1 MSQAAGQ
8 SVALACQAMGTRF
21 ELLLPLV
28 GVGAGEAPRLRAA
41 GEAALEEITRWHG
54 LLSAFDPA
62 SVVSRVN
69 REAAARPVLVP
80 GEVARLLRWCY
91 EVSAASRGAFDP
103 SVGRLM
109 RAAGFRDGVREAAA
123 LHALPAAMSGVEL
136 EEGDG
141 AWRVRFT
148 SAGVA
153 LDFGAVG
160 KGWAIDRAMEV
171 LREQGVAR
179 ALLHGGTSSV
189 ATIGDAGNGPW
200 WIGTGEGG
208 GVFKLVDQALG
219 MSSQSGRTVRDGLGA
234 THGHT
239 LDPRTGGSACSASGT
254 VVTGPQCAAC
264 DAWSTALLVEPG
276 LVSSDGWPAGYSAMI
291 YQDPDGWR
299 VFDREER
306 FAGEPASEPGS
317 VH

>member
-21 ELLLPLV
+21 ELLLPFD
-28 GVGAGEAPRLRAA
+28 EAVATPRLRAA
-41 GEAALEEITRWHG
+41 GEAAIDEIARWHS

-62 SVVSRVN
+62 SVVSRIN
-69 REAAARPVLVP
+69 RGAATQPVLVP
-80 GEVARLLRWCY
+80 AEVAGLLSWCK

-103 SVGRLM
+103 SVGLLM
-109 RAAGFRDGVREAAA
+109 RAAGFRGNDRETAAIR
-123 LHALPAAMSGVEL
+123 ALPEAMSGVEL

-148 SAGVA
+148 SSDVA

-160 KGWAIDRAMEV
+160 KGWAIDRALDV
-171 LREQGVAR
+171 LREQGVTR

-189 ATIGDAGNGPW
+189 AAIGDSGAGPW
-200 WIGTGEGG
+200 RIGTGEGG
-208 GVFKLVDQALG
+208 GVFKLVNGSLG
-219 MSSQSGRTVRDGLGA
+219 ISSPSGRTVSDAQGVV
-234 THGHT
+234 HGHV
-239 LDPRTGGSACSASGT
+239 LDPRSGKSAAAAGG
-254 VVTGPQCAAC
+254 VVVGGPDCALC

-276 LVSSDGWPAGYSAMI
+276 LISSDSWPAGYSAMI
-291 YQDPDGWR
+291 YHEPAGWR
-299 VFDREER
+299 VYDSEGQ
-306 FAGEPASEPGS
+306 FAGEPASKQGN